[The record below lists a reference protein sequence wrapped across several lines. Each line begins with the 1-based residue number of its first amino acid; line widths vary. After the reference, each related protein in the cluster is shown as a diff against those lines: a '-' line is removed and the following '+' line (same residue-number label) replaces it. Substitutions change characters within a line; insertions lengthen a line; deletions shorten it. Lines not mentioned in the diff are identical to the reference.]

1 MKLELPQNG
10 EQMMDNIK
18 WFREAKYG
26 MMAHWGLYSLL
37 AGEYRGKRVKTYAEW
52 IQSSCAIPNAEYEQ
66 LAKSFNPIYFNA
78 DEWIR
83 LARDAGMKYFVFT
96 SKHHDGFAMYHS
108 RVDRFNVVDATA
120 FGRDVVGEL
129 AEACY
134 KYGLKFGLYYSQ
146 ELDWHHPHGGGYDRF
161 EDCAGV
167 SWDNSWDYPDR
178 EKKDF
183 SICFKEKIKPQVE
196 ELLRG
201 YGDLCL
207 IWFDVPHTITK
218 AQSLELNDL
227 VKSIQPNC
235 LINSRIGN
243 GAYDYVSLGDN
254 EYPKEFPKDIKTENT
269 DDNSISGFKYSPYGL
284 YETAGTMNSSWSF
297 KYYDQKW
304 ITPERVIE
312 RREKLNGMGIN
323 YLLNVGPDGLGR
335 IPSFSQE
342 TLLRAA
348 KK

>member
-1 MKLELPQNG
+1 MK
-10 EQMMDNIK
+10 MDNIK
-18 WFREAKYG
+18 WFKEAKYG
-26 MMAHWGLYSLL
+26 MMAHFGLYSLL

-52 IQSSCAIPNAEYEQ
+52 IQSYAAIPNAEYEL
-66 LAKSFNPIYFNA
+66 LAKSFNPIYFDA
-78 DEWIR
+78 DEWIK
-83 LARDAGMKYFVFT
+83 LARDSGMKYFVFT

-108 RVDRFNVVDATA
+108 KVDKFNVVDATS

-146 ELDWHHPHGGGYDRF
+146 ELDWHHPHGGGYDQF
-161 EDCAGV
+161 EPCAGV

-178 EKKDF
+178 KNKDF
-183 SICFKEKIKPQVE
+183 SICFEEKIKPQVE
-196 ELLRG
+196 ELLKN

-218 AQSLELNDL
+218 EQSLELNHL
-227 VKSIQPNC
+227 VKEIQPNC

-254 EYPKEFPKDIKTENT
+254 EYPKELPKDIGK
-269 DDNSISGFKYSPYGL
+269 DFACDYNSIAGFKYSPYGL

-297 KYYDQKW
+297 KYYDQNW
-304 ITPERVIE
+304 ITCEKVIA
-312 RREKLNGMGIN
+312 RRQKLNDMGIN

-342 TLLRAA
+342 ILLNAA
-348 KK
+348 IK

>member
-1 MKLELPQNG
+1 MNNT
-10 EQMMDNIK
+10 D
-18 WFREAKYG
+18 WFKEAGYG

-37 AGEYRGKRVKTYAEW
+37 GGEYRGKRVRTYAEW
-52 IQSSCAIPNAEYEQ
+52 IQSYFAIPNWEYEL
-66 LAKSFNPIYFNA
+66 LAKSFNPVYFNA

-83 LARDAGMKYFVFT
+83 LAKDSGMKYFVFT

-108 RVDRFNVVDATA
+108 KVDAFNVVDATA
-120 FGRDVVGEL
+120 FGRDVVAEL

-146 ELDWHHPHGGGYDRF
+146 ELDWHHPHGGGYDRN
-161 EDCAGV
+161 EKCAGV

-183 SICFKEKIKPQVE
+183 SVCFQEKIKPQVE
-196 ELLRG
+196 ELLKN

-207 IWFDVPHTITK
+207 MWFDVPHTITK
-218 AQSLELNDL
+218 EQSLELNRL
-227 VKSIQPNC
+227 VKALQPDC

-254 EYPKEFPKDIKTENT
+254 EYPKEWPKDIKVNEQNM
-269 DDNSISGFKYSPYGL
+269 NGLNGFKYSPYGL

-297 KYYDQKW
+297 KYFDQNW
-304 ITPERVIE
+304 ITPTDVVA
-312 RREKLNGMGIN
+312 RRRKLNEMGIN

-335 IPSFSQE
+335 IPSFCAEILFNAREAES
-342 TLLRAA
+342 
-348 KK
+348 K